1 MTFCRLLAVP
11 LGYLRQ
17 PRVIAE
23 GKFIIARG
31 GKDKKKLLNHFIVIA
46 GIILGPTVMGRIPGF
61 QQTIFPK
68 NSLPFLNLVATL
80 GLIFFL
86 FQVGL
91 EVDLRIVKRDWKQS
105 VSIAV
110 AGMALPFGLGA
121 GVSVGL
127 YKIQNDSSVSFTSF
141 VLFLGVAMAITV
153 SYYDHAHG
161 YFIFII
167 MKFILF

>member
-1 MTFCRLLAVP
+1 
-11 LGYLRQ
+11 
-17 PRVIAE
+17 
-23 GKFIIARG
+23 
-31 GKDKKKLLNHFIVIA
+31 
-46 GIILGPTVMGRIPGF
+46 MGRIPNF
-61 QQTIFPK
+61 QATVFPTQ
-68 NSLPFLNLVATL
+68 SLPFLNLIATI

-121 GVSVGL
+121 AVSVGL
-127 YKIQNDSSVSFTSF
+127 YKLQNEGDVSFVSF

-153 SYYDHAHG
+153 SVC
-161 YFIFII
+161 IF
-167 MKFILF
+167 

>member
-1 MTFCRLLAVP
+1 MYCIHCVYKRENNSTT
-11 LGYLRQ
+11 
-17 PRVIAE
+17 IST
-23 GKFIIARG
+23 
-31 GKDKKKLLNHFIVIA
+31 VIA
-46 GIILGPTVMGRIPGF
+46 GIILGPTVMGRIPNF
-61 QQTIFPK
+61 RETVFPPQ
-68 NSLPFLNLVATL
+68 SLPFLNLIATI

-121 GVSVGL
+121 AVSVGL
-127 YKIQNDSSVSFTSF
+127 FKLQNEGDVSFVSF

-153 SYYDHAHG
+153 SAL
-161 YFIFII
+161 YF
-167 MKFILF
+167 